1 MHYKQNLCIDGSQ
14 TTSKHFILDLLSE
27 AASGRSESLMGKL
40 QSAIEINTVK
50 ESQIWDI
57 KNKLKPKKRRHKTI
71 LCNFSLGRIIL
82 NCM

>member
-50 ESQIWDI
+50 ESQI
-57 KNKLKPKKRRHKTI
+57 
-71 LCNFSLGRIIL
+71 
-82 NCM
+82 